1 VLLAGGQPTVGS
13 VEHQTSGV
21 IVSVFA
27 VTIFGGTSD
36 HSSDA
41 AVLVI
46 RMNLN
51 LNIDAE
57 LGDFGVG

>member
-1 VLLAGGQPTVGS
+1 
-13 VEHQTSGV
+13 
-21 IVSVFA
+21 VSVFA